1 MLPFNLVLNRIDLLV
16 SHSSA
21 VYPTVL
27 LWKDQEVAE
36 IKSIAFLN
44 PSGHRRIKA
53 MRPKIVTSVFVRV
66 YQNRLGRGLCRTFGT
81 TVLSIT
87 GCPVRPDNMDNVI
100 LSATTMVYSKFR
112 HLEEYL
118 NEIREK
124 GVPILMVLSE
134 NDKLVDTQISYE
146 MAHIL
151 GAKQDSFSVYNQ
163 YSVLEKERKSHF
175 LPWIVVL
182 PEGGHYSFVNHPKVV
197 NGEIM
202 SFLEKLKES
211 SSNSCQ
217 EKDTTQPK
225 RLYPDVTALP
235 VPKSR

>member
-1 MLPFNLVLNRIDLLV
+1 
-16 SHSSA
+16 
-21 VYPTVL
+21 
-27 LWKDQEVAE
+27 
-36 IKSIAFLN
+36 
-44 PSGHRRIKA
+44 
-53 MRPKIVTSVFVRV
+53 
-66 YQNRLGRGLCRTFGT
+66 
-81 TVLSIT
+81 
-87 GCPVRPDNMDNVI
+87 
-100 LSATTMVYSKFR
+100 
-112 HLEEYL
+112 
-118 NEIREK
+118 
-124 GVPILMVLSE
+124 MVLSE